1 MTEPAADPPTSA
13 QEDAAAAIEAALR
26 ELGLGWESPQPGS
39 YLVKLEGQHKL
50 ATMTWLIAGRHS
62 LHVEAF
68 FCRQPDEDHA
78 RFYRFLL
85 ERSGRMFGVHFALDP
100 AGDVY
105 LVGRLPLASVS
116 TAEVDRI
123 LGCVLTYS
131 DENFD
136 PALAIGF
143 ASSIRKEWAWRVK
156 RGESLANLRAFAR
169 LADPEHDWAAGTNRL
184 DQAGDGLRG
193 LADRFASLV
202 AARPDRLGHAVAQ
215 VLLQQPQR
223 DRLQGPGH
231 RRDLG
236 EHIDAVDVL
245 FHHAL
250 QAAHLALD
258 PPQAFEVGVL
268 VLRITAHAARIRGRA
283 DIPQGAMN
291 VLRILSGGLQ
301 RTLRFARCTGAELGP
316 SD

>member
-1 MTEPAADPPTSA
+1 VTQIQVRAASEIESA
-13 QEDAAAAIEAALR
+13 LAG
-26 ELGLGWESPQPGS
+26 LGLAAERPQPGS
-39 YLVKLEGQHKL
+39 YLVRLEGQHKL
-50 ATMTWLIAGRHS
+50 ATMTWLIVGAHS

-100 AGDVY
+100 TGDVY

-156 RGESLANLRAFAR
+156 RGESLANLRAFAA
-169 LADPEHDWAAGTNRL
+169 LADPEHEWA
-184 DQAGDGLRG
+184 DG
-193 LADRFASLV
+193 
-202 AARPDRLGHAVAQ
+202 
-215 VLLQQPQR
+215 
-223 DRLQGPGH
+223 
-231 RRDLG
+231 
-236 EHIDAVDVL
+236 
-245 FHHAL
+245 
-250 QAAHLALD
+250 
-258 PPQAFEVGVL
+258 
-268 VLRITAHAARIRGRA
+268 
-283 DIPQGAMN
+283 N
-291 VLRILSGGLQ
+291 
-301 RTLRFARCTGAELGP
+301 
-316 SD
+316 